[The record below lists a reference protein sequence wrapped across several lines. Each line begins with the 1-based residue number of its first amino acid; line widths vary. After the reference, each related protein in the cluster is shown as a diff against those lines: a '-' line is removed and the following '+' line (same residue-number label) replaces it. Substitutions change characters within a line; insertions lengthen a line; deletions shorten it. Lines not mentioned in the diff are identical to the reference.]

1 MKTILLNLLCL
12 CILILFLS
20 SCSKEKKEEQEQTTF
35 QNVEI
40 FQTKPHTVPIYR
52 EYVGNIS
59 GFKDIA
65 IRARIEGYLEEI
77 HFKEGARIK
86 KNILLYTLESQKFK
100 ANVAAKM
107 SMVAE
112 AKTMLVKAKSDL
124 DRYKPLAEVKAV
136 SESDLDAVVAYYEA
150 SIASLEAARANLK
163 AEEIQLG
170 YTKIYSPVSGI
181 IGRTKAKVGDFVG
194 REPNPVILNT
204 VSRIDTVLVDFF
216 ITETEYLRFV
226 RQFLSQVNSADSA
239 SKQQACL
246 ELILADDS
254 VYEHKGKIDFADRE
268 IDPTTGALL
277 IQASFPNPDEILR
290 PGQFARIKARVKVIK
305 DAILIPQRCVTELQ
319 GLYSVFVVGNGNK
332 VEKRGVKTGPKIK
345 QFWLIT
351 EGLTSGENVVY
362 EGLQK
367 VKDGVIVNPII
378 KKIILPDEKNK

>member
-1 MKTILLNLLCL
+1 MKTILLNLLC
-12 CILILFLS
+12 ILVLLFS
-20 SCSKEKKEEQEQTTF
+20 SCSKEKEDKQKPKPLPDIA
-35 QNVEI
+35 V
-40 FQTKPHTVPIYR
+40 FQTKVQKVPIYR
-52 EYVGNIS
+52 EYVGQIF

-86 KNILLYTLESQKFK
+86 KNILLYTLESQQFK
-100 ANVAAKM
+100 AYVAAKM

-112 AKTMLVKAKSDL
+112 AQTMLAKAKSDL
-124 DRYKPLAEVKAV
+124 DRYRPLAEEKAV
-136 SESDLDAVVAYYEA
+136 SESDLDAAVAQYEA

-181 IGRTKAKVGDFVG
+181 IGKTKAKVGDFVG

-204 VSRIDTVLVDFF
+204 VSRIDTVLVEFF

-226 RQFLSQVNSADSA
+226 RQFLSQRDSADGA
-239 SKQQACL
+239 SRQQARL

-277 IQASFPNPDEILR
+277 IQASFPNPDEMLR
-290 PGQFARIKARVKVIK
+290 PGQFARVKARVKVIK

-332 VEKRGVKTGPKIK
+332 VEKRGIKAGPKIK
-345 QFWLIT
+345 QFWLIL
-351 EGLTSGENVVY
+351 EGLKPGEKVVY

-367 VKDGVIVNPII
+367 VKDGAVVNPII
-378 KKIILPDEKNK
+378 KEIILPDEENK